1 MRTREGSTRRE
12 FIRQSAGAVAG
23 AQVALLS
30 SSCMTPSR
38 DGDEYDFIV
47 VGAGSSGC
55 VIAGRLTE
63 DPDVRVLLVEAGGPA
78 AGPAVIEAGRWT
90 SLVGGPLDWQY
101 QTEPE
106 PALLGR
112 RIPWPRGRTYGGSN
126 AISAMSYVRGHR
138 LVFDRWAELA
148 GASWS
153 YPSVLPLFIRSEHN
167 ARGASGFH
175 GADGPWVVADT
186 TDPHAGHLAFLDAAR
201 ELGFDAAPDWDFDGA
216 RQENGA
222 GFYQKHIVNGRRHS
236 VADAFL
242 VPALARPNL
251 AASPRSQ
258 ATRLLV
264 EGTRVVGVEFARDG
278 RLERARARREVVV
291 AAGTIESPKLLMLSG
306 IGPADALGARG
317 IPVVADLADV
327 GANLQDHPRVS
338 LRWEGRQVLP
348 GSSVSA
354 GLLTYSRTP
363 ATDAPPDIQFY
374 VGRGLQEEDRAITL
388 TVAFTRPESRGV
400 VSLGSGDPL
409 APPVIR
415 ANYFTE
421 PGDLDALVEGMRL
434 ARALAATRA
443 YEPLVG
449 APVAPAPG
457 ASSLDDLRALVRET
471 SATMFHPVGTCRMG
485 LDEGAVVDPE
495 LRVRGVEGL
504 RVADASVMPVVVNCQ
519 SNAAC
524 VMIGERASDLLREA

>member
-1 MRTREGSTRRE
+1 
-12 FIRQSAGAVAG
+12 
-23 AQVALLS
+23 
-30 SSCMTPSR
+30 MTPEPGR
-38 DGDEYDFIV
+38 DEYDFIV
-47 VGAGSSGC
+47 IGAGSSGC
-55 VIAGRLTE
+55 VIASRLTE
-63 DPDVRVLLVEAGGPA
+63 DPDVSVLLLEAGGPA
-78 AGPAVIEAGRWT
+78 TEPAVSEAGRWT

-101 QTEPE
+101 ETQPE

-126 AISAMSYVRGHR
+126 AISAMSYARGHA

-148 GASWS
+148 GPSWS
-153 YPSVLPLFIRSEHN
+153 YGQVLPLFLRSERN
-167 ARGASGFH
+167 SRGASEFH
-175 GADGPWVVADT
+175 GATGPWVVADT
-186 TDPHAGHLAFLDAAR
+186 TDPHAGHLAFLDASS
-201 ELGFDAAPDWDFDGA
+201 ELGYDAAPDWDFDGA

-222 GFYQKHIVNGRRHS
+222 GFYQKHIVDGRRHS

-242 VPALARPNL
+242 RPALARPNL

-264 EGTRVVGVEFARDG
+264 EGTRVIGVEFVRDG
-278 RLERARARREVVV
+278 RLERARTRREVILS
-291 AAGTIESPKLLMLSG
+291 AGAIESPKLLMLSG
-306 IGPADALGARG
+306 LGPADALAARG
-317 IPVVADLADV
+317 VRVVADLAGV

-338 LRWEGRQVLP
+338 LRWEGRQALP

-354 GLLTYSRTP
+354 GLLTYSRRQ
-363 ATDAPPDIQFY
+363 AGAGPPDIQFY
-374 VGRGLQEEDRAITL
+374 VGRGLQAEERSITL
-388 TVAFTRPESRGV
+388 TVALTRPESRGV
-400 VSLGSGDPL
+400 VSLGSDDPL
-409 APPVIR
+409 APPLVR

-434 ARALAATRA
+434 AVALAATRA

-449 APVAPAPG
+449 APLVPAAGVPSDG
-457 ASSLDDLRALVRET
+457 ELRAVVRET

-485 LDEGAVVDPE
+485 RDDGAVVDPE

-524 VMIGERASDLLREA
+524 VMIGERAADLLGKG